1 MSLFERGPRDGGQ
14 SDPSTHR
21 SLRRLQDDPVR
32 LASLLAGAN
41 SVVPR
46 RRRRTGFLTASG
58 TTILL
63 LLSAVEA
70 PNLFA
75 AVGLTGDHHIAAERR
90 ADPTHATTGSGT
102 TGGNQSWGRTPGTTP
117 STKDGTAPKT
127 AVKTAPPTLA
137 RTVQPSILLA
147 RVRPSGSATPTPT
160 STPTPTATPTTHGK
174 SKGHGKSGSGNAP
187 RSH

>member
-14 SDPSTHR
+14 SDPSTSR
-21 SLRRLQDDPVR
+21 SLRKLQEDPVR

-46 RRRRTGFLTASG
+46 RRRRAGFLTASG

-75 AVGLTGDHHIAAERR
+75 AVGLTGDQHVSAEQRPDITHG
-90 ADPTHATTGSGT
+90 ATTAGTSHAT
-102 TGGNQSWGRTPGTTP
+102 QSWAATPGATTP
-117 STKDGTAPKT
+117 SKVGASTKAAPKT
-127 AVKTAPPTLA
+127 PPPTLA
-137 RTVQPSILLA
+137 RTVQPSVMLA
-147 RVRPSGSATPTPT
+147 RISASGTPTP
-160 STPTPTATPTTHGK
+160 TPTPTATATTHGK
-174 SKGHGKSGSGNAP
+174 AKGHGKSGTGGGTAP
-187 RSH
+187 NHH